1 VPELIERMK
10 CGDTERRERVV
21 PMQIIIAMLGAAKVA
36 DSASLAQ
43 QALEN
48 DIVGATMRILT
59 LAPQA
64 EPQPEPE
71 PCVSASTVSVSEGV
85 PPGVELMAVGVAAV
99 QDVNAQAEQAIAQQ
113 MLKML
118 IAERIHG
125 SKIQMELDKYAAWKD
140 FSTADHSLFMPTTSH
155 SSATSGG
162 GSAGGGGAQMLAD
175 GVARV

>member
-1 VPELIERMK
+1 MGALWRQLATSASCCHKWIQISADGQSAVPELIERMK

-21 PMQIIIAMLGAAKVA
+21 PMQIIIAMLGAAKVT

-71 PCVSASTVSVSEGV
+71 PC
-85 PPGVELMAVGVAAV
+85 
-99 QDVNAQAEQAIAQQ
+99 
-113 MLKML
+113 
-118 IAERIHG
+118 
-125 SKIQMELDKYAAWKD
+125 
-140 FSTADHSLFMPTTSH
+140 
-155 SSATSGG
+155 
-162 GSAGGGGAQMLAD
+162 
-175 GVARV
+175 